1 MRLRPFVIMVV
12 LIVICIPSALAWRSM
27 SKAHERVVSAEAR
40 LVQTRNTV
48 TTILDRQ
55 QNRPPDAS
63 GSFGQA
69 DAVRLVN
76 SALIEAGLSPSA
88 ASELSLRDDPIR
100 RQGQE
105 TGRIQSLS
113 ITLRPIETH
122 QLGRVLSELGLAL
135 PSFTST
141 DIGLQRPAGLAETDT
156 RYSVSL
162 AFEREYVAQLE
173 ITQP

>member
-1 MRLRPFVIMVV
+1 MRLRVIGITVV
-12 LIVICIPSALAWRSM
+12 LIVICTPSVLAWRSM
-27 SKAHERVVSAEAR
+27 SKAHDRVVSAEVR
-40 LVQTRNTV
+40 LLQTRNTV

-76 SALIEAGLSPSA
+76 SALIEAGLSPSI
-88 ASELSLRDDPIR
+88 ASELSLRDDPVR
-100 RQGQE
+100 RHGQE

-113 ITLRPIETH
+113 ITLRPMETQ
-122 QLGRVLSELGLAL
+122 QLGRVLSELELAL

-141 DIGLQRPAGLAETDT
+141 EISLQRPSGLTDTDT
-156 RYSVSL
+156 RYGAGL

-173 ITQP
+173 TTKP